1 QRTFLY
7 HYMATGG
14 NGAEAAMRSYNCANR
29 NTARVIASET
39 LASANV
45 QFAFRALLEANGL
58 SANKLRMIHASHL
71 AKFASASPSE
81 QAFSLKAVD
90 MGYRLAGSYRAARE
104 RIVAD
109 IARDEFAG
117 WTTEELGTFAQTG
130 AWPARLREADARP
143 TVFPAAAE
151 PVFAAPGTRT
161 RELPRRG
168 VNSWPDADPIP
179 DRDAEDDD
187 RDRAAGVTTAPPPPA
202 ATRARSP
209 AGCWSRGT
217 ARPTDSATWSGTSPA
232 SS

>member
-1 QRTFLY
+1 
-7 HYMATGG
+7 MATGG

-81 QAFSLKAVD
+81 QALSLKAVD

-209 AGCWSRGT
+209 AGCSSRGT